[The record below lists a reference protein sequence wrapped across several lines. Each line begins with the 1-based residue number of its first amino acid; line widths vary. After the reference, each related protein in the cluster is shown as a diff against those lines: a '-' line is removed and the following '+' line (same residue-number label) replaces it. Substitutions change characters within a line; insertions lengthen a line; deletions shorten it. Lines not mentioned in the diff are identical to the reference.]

1 MLVMVVWLLP
11 IRLARSVATCER
23 LPTTPSRSE
32 FFDASADDTVCRFV
46 TRLSMSPERDARA
59 VSTWSRLPMI
69 EPTWVSRAST
79 VLETAAPLLMSWLIC
94 AVSPSSAPD
103 TFSTNWLASVGLIDE
118 STGPSEF
125 KNVSTLASVTSWL
138 SGIVDPV
145 ARIGPALPGKS
156 SISFWP
162 MTFCQRI
169 PTSVDL
175 RSVTVLLMLMEMTAC
190 PCCTP
195 MLVTCPTGTPAMFTL
210 SPLASPVT
218 SVSCALTVCRLL
230 KSEMLP
236 ILHGQARQEHEADR
250 ARRSRT

>member
-1 MLVMVVWLLP
+1 MVVWLLP
-11 IRLARSVATCER
+11 IRLARSVATCDR
-23 LPTTPSRSE
+23 LPTTSSSSV
-32 FFDASADDTVCRFV
+32 FFDANADDTVCRLV
-46 TRLSMSPERDARA
+46 TRLSMSPEREANA

-69 EPTWVSRAST
+69 EPTWVSRVCT

-103 TFSTNWLASVGLIDE
+103 TFSTNSLASVGLIDE

-138 SGIVDPV
+138 NGIVAPD
-145 ARIGPALPGKS
+145 ARMWPALPGKS
-156 SISFWP
+156 SISFCP
-162 MTFCQRI
+162 MTFCQRM
-169 PTSVDL
+169 PTSVDF

-195 MLVTCPTGTPAMFTL
+195 MLVTCPTGTPAMLTL
-210 SPLASPVT
+210 SPPARPVT
-218 SVSCALTVCRLL
+218 SVSSALIVCRLL

-236 ILHGQARQEHEADR
+236 ILHGQADAGARGR
-250 ARRSRT
+250 PGRRSRT